1 MLIMEI
7 MFLKNYHYHTTKKEK
22 KEDCVQENKIQQI
35 IQNNTK
41 LDIQRNE
48 FYKNI
53 NTYIIFL

>member
-1 MLIMEI
+1 MEI